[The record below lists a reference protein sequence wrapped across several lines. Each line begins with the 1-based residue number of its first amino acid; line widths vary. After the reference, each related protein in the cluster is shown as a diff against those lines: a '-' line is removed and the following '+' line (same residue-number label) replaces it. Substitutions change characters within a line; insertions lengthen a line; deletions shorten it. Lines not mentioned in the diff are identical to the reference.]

1 MKQLYIRKGNIE
13 ENKNILIIGE
23 ESILGGRDPA
33 YKPKGT
39 LHYKFLKKKDPI
51 TGSEGLLYI
60 HACNNI
66 LLDSEIYCNDHA
78 IHKYIKQYCKDLVK
92 WDGESNEGQ
101 VQSREAFI
109 VKNKKVDKTVY
120 LLRKRISRL
129 VKPET
134 IWQWIKRFYLSAHLL
149 KKPKPKKRVRL
160 RKCKLKTKL
169 YIFLFIAIFIL
180 YLLYTKTNIL

>member
-23 ESILGGRDPA
+23 ESTLGGRDSA
-33 YKPKGT
+33 YRPKGT

-51 TGSEGLLYI
+51 TGTEGLLYV

-66 LLDSEIYCNDHA
+66 LLDSDIYYNDHA
-78 IHKYIKQYCKDLVK
+78 IHKYVKQYCKDLVK
-92 WDGESNEGQ
+92 WDGESNEGR

-120 LLRKRISRL
+120 LLRKRISGL
-129 VKPET
+129 IKPEN
-134 IWQWIKRFYLSAHLL
+134 IWQWIKRLYLSSKLL
-149 KKPKPKKRVRL
+149 KKHKPRRRAK
-160 RKCKLKTKL
+160 KCKLKTKL
-169 YIFLFIAIFIL
+169 YIFFFISIAIL
-180 YLLYTKTNIL
+180 YFLYTKTNIL